1 LFVGEGEAQI
11 LMPDE
16 DGFDESGP
24 AQSDPTLLQRLS
36 DVVAGGGRVPAEFKS
51 RS

>member
-1 LFVGEGEAQI
+1 LFVGEDEAQI

-16 DGFDESGP
+16 DGFDEAGP
-24 AQSDPTLLQRLS
+24 AQSDPTILQRLS